1 MTGDYAAEEGPGDIP
16 SLSAISRDQG
26 GPHQAN
32 IVLVDSGPA
41 SSLFGITEHKVRG
54 IHIVRTIVGIIK
66 MKADL
71 YLLRILKH
79 RYVSFSALKKAILKQ
94 FK

>member
-1 MTGDYAAEEGPGDIP
+1 MYTRPDFDSSVGGENGTAAISEEVTGDYAAEEGPGDGDIP
-16 SLSAISRDQG
+16 SVSAISRDEG

-54 IHIVRTIVGIIK
+54 NTVLPMISFYDIHTI
-66 MKADL
+66 
-71 YLLRILKH
+71 H
-79 RYVSFSALKKAILKQ
+79 T
-94 FK
+94 